1 MSRVTSSTLSKNH
14 ICSTFR
20 KQAFSTWNLLRKSR
34 VNDFQPGE
42 ETITDMNLLE
52 IKMKHP
58 QEVFI
63 QKFTKRQEAKT
74 GADWEWWFTGSSGK
88 WLGFRIQ
95 AKVINIDTLS
105 FPHLYYKSSRIYQ
118 TDKLIQD
125 AFKERP
131 HKIPLYCLYTNW
143 NTQSMSYP
151 WHCYSF
157 KKSAK
162 SYGCSILPAF
172 WVKYLLQE
180 GKQPTLKSVI
190 PYMFPWQCLICFMS
204 VWDFDL
210 PHRALM
216 FWHIQILNKKKLS
229 NGILTNSEF
238 RKFREIYLT
247 NEAPLHVQT
256 LLDKGKIKESPDDPS
271 LRGILVIR
279 EKEDINENKYRE
291 E

>member
-190 PYMFPWQCLICFMS
+190 PYMPGHWRSIFWVKTRRVIKSGRKPLPAVWLMTNFCSMWARKTCLL
-204 VWDFDL
+204 VA
-210 PHRALM
+210 PGHRA
-216 FWHIQILNKKKLS
+216 W
-229 NGILTNSEF
+229 GIITDM
-238 RKFREIYLT
+238 T
-247 NEAPLHVQT
+247 A
-256 LLDKGKIKESPDDPS
+256 
-271 LRGILVIR
+271 LRPFLIA
-279 EKEDINENKYRE
+279 
-291 E
+291 